1 MVSDSFLFSWIS
13 DSQSKLITAFKLK
26 ENFLA
31 VHICALYLG
40 DLHTFA
46 SCEQV
51 LKMQTLTCP
60 GYCKIEMDAQQV
72 ALETKLLH

>member
-1 MVSDSFLFSWIS
+1 MVKADHCFQVERELSSC
-13 DSQSKLITAFKLK
+13 
-26 ENFLA
+26 
-31 VHICALYLG
+31 ICTLYLG